1 MAEPETKDEPIV
13 LHYTGD
19 GTSYIPGVPQRD
31 LTAEDVA
38 AIPPDAL
45 QEAKASGLYE
55 RTERGDKKPSK
66 AAKGGES

>member
-1 MAEPETKDEPIV
+1 MAEPETTDEPIV

-45 QEAKASGLYE
+45 QEAKASSLYE
-55 RTERGDKKPSK
+55 APAPPKTKS
-66 AAKGGES
+66 KGGES